1 MPLPLLSPT
10 DDEAADTAADWVSD
24 EEFDRPAAEPRLP
37 EPADPSCPCP
47 IKPVSGPAPLLAA
60 PLSGEL
66 DAPPPVDGSDG
77 NWGTVDFAAPETVE
91 GSGARPATLP
101 AAVVG
106 TICISP
112 GFLSPSELPDD
123 PSGLRDPGGAA
134 DCPESPVLVEL
145 LVD

>member
-1 MPLPLLSPT
+1 MPLPILSPT
-10 DDEAADTAADWVSD
+10 DDEAAETAADCVSD
-24 EEFDRPAAEPRLP
+24 EGFDSPAADPRLP
-37 EPADPSCPCP
+37 EPADPNCPCP
-47 IKPVSGPAPLLAA
+47 IKPVNGPAPLLAA

-77 NWGTVDFAAPETVE
+77 ICGTADLAAPAAVE
-91 GSGARPATLP
+91 GSVARPATLP

-112 GFLSPSELPDD
+112 GVLSPSGPDD

-134 DCPESPVLVEL
+134 DSPESPVLVEL
-145 LVD
+145 PVD